1 MNQGPALSILGEAA
15 EKLLLDL
22 PWGSRSKRDWELG
35 MLEAALQAGRL
46 PGVPDALAAKL
57 RVSQRKARA
66 LLDELELR
74 QPVRDPAVL
83 DRALRDEVLFP
94 YLRARRLS
102 LSKQS
107 DRIEFHIDRLV
118 LRERFRQI
126 VREQYGLV
134 ERGLDGTLLSVEPEV
149 FITVVLELTGVKP
162 DSLPVKTSSAPSD
175 RQVSVFRLF
184 AEEFAKSA
192 GKTAG
197 SRAVEW
203 AERLMTAG
211 LSDALVW
218 MGTWRASSDDHQ
230 HPLSPG

>member
-35 MLEAALQAGRL
+35 MLESALQAGRT
-46 PGVPDALAAKL
+46 PDALAVKL
-57 RVSQRKARA
+57 RISQRKARS
-66 LLDELELR
+66 LLNELELR
-74 QPVRDPAVL
+74 QPVRDPAAL
-83 DRALRDEVLFP
+83 DRALRDEVLLP
-94 YLRARRLS
+94 YLRYRRLTP
-102 LSKQS
+102 SKQTG
-107 DRIEFHIDRLV
+107 RIEFHIDRLL
-118 LRERFRQI
+118 LREGFRQV
-126 VREQYGLV
+126 VRKQCGLV
-134 ERGLDGTLLSVEPEV
+134 ELGLDGTLLSVEPEV
-149 FITVVLELTGVKP
+149 FITAVLELTGVKP

-197 SRAVEW
+197 SRVVEW

-211 LSDALVW
+211 LSDALGW

-230 HPLSPG
+230 HQLSPG